1 MPTHYANHP
10 FPYAPIRIVDVSPY
24 RSSIRSKGSGG
35 RVTRD
40 LPRDGRGL
48 RGRVAAILGALVA
61 VSAVAAGTGA
71 APLPGGTGGEFRLG
85 PGHAMPV
92 TLHRDVVQRE
102 VALPTRPVA
111 EPGFRLGLGLAMP
124 ASLSR

>member
-1 MPTHYANHP
+1 MN
-10 FPYAPIRIVDVSPY
+10 VSPY
-24 RSSIRSKGSGG
+24 RSSIRSKSAGA
-35 RVTRD
+35 RVSRD

-61 VSAVAAGTGA
+61 VAAVVAGTGA
-71 APLPGGTGGEFRLG
+71 TSLPGGTGGEFRLG

-92 TLHRDVVQRE
+92 MLHRDVVQRD
-102 VALPTRPVA
+102 VVLPTRPA
-111 EPGFRLGLGLAMP
+111 ADPGFRLGLGLAMP